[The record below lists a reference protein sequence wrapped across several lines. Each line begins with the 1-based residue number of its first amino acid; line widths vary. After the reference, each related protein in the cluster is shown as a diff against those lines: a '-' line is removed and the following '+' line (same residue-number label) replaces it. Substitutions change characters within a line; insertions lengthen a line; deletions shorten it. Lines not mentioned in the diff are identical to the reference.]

1 MLLTANSSFIIGPV
15 AKLLGIIMNAIFW
28 IQERIGF
35 VNIGLSIILF
45 TVIVYMLLMPFTV
58 KQQKFSKLQSRMGP
72 ELAAIQKKYEGKNQD
87 QAAMLKMNEE
97 TMAVYEKYGVSPTGS
112 CLQLIIQM
120 PILWALYRVID
131 NIPAYVESV
140 KNMFMPLVQSLIDLP
155 GVKEF
160 MTAAAQSNGV
170 RFSEMTSLTLIDVL
184 YKFKPDNWTELADK
198 FPDIADMVFSTQQK
212 FDRMNYFFGLNI
224 ADSPAHIIQT
234 ALAAGTISLAI
245 GAALIPLL
253 SIVSQWLNTKM
264 ISAKQGNG
272 SSQDSPADGSMKT
285 MNTMNTVMILMS
297 GMFCLTLPVGMGI
310 YWIAGAVIRMLQQ
323 AVISWKMDRLD
334 IDEYIKENLDKANK
348 KRKEK
353 GMPPIV
359 NVDMTQN
366 SNGGNINSR
375 KAAEEE
381 QKGKGQARGS
391 VGTMPAKA
399 GSIAEK
405 AQMVKRYN
413 EREAKEKSNQKEKF
427 LNGEN
432 RNEAET

>member
-15 AKLLGIIMNAIFW
+15 AKLLGIIMNVIFW

-45 TVIVYMLLMPFTV
+45 TVVVYMLLMPFTI

-120 PILWALYRVID
+120 PILLALYRVID
-131 NIPAYVESV
+131 NIPAYVKSV
-140 KNMFMPLVQSLIDLP
+140 KDMFMPLVQLLIDLP
-155 GVKEF
+155 GVEEF
-160 MTAAAQSNGV
+160 MTSAAQSNGV

-198 FPDIADMVFSTQQK
+198 FPNIADMIFSTQQK

-224 ADSPAHIIQT
+224 ADSPAHIIQS
-234 ALAAGTISLAI
+234 ALEAGTISLVI
-245 GAALIPLL
+245 GAALIPIL

-264 ISAKQGNG
+264 ISATSEKQENGNSQN
-272 SSQDSPADGSMKT
+272 SSADGSMKT

-310 YWIAGAVIRMLQQ
+310 YWIVGAVIRMLQQ

-359 NVDMTQN
+359 DMDVTQN
-366 SNGGNINSR
+366 SNGGNINS
-375 KAAEEE
+375 KNTVEE
-381 QKGKGQARGS
+381 QKGREQAS
-391 VGTMPAKA
+391 SSEGTMSVKA

-413 EREAKEKSNQKEKF
+413 EREAKEKSDQKVQ
-427 LNGEN
+427 LEN
-432 RNEAET
+432 YE